1 MPNNTSRSSPHSF
14 EDAFARLERI
24 VQRLEQGNLS
34 LEEATQLYEEG
45 ITLARLCNE
54 LLNRAELRITRLQT
68 SYGQQ
73 MRLAE
78 EPELG
83 EDEEEDEEPPSQG

>member
-1 MPNNTSRSSPHSF
+1 MPGNASRPQPSSF
-14 EDAFARLERI
+14 EEAFARLEGI

-34 LEEATQLYEEG
+34 LEESTRLYEEG

-54 LLNRAELRITRLQT
+54 LLNKVELRITRLQT

-73 MRLAE
+73 MRLAGEGEANE
-78 EPELG
+78 E
-83 EDEEEDEEPPSQG
+83 DEDEEPPPQG